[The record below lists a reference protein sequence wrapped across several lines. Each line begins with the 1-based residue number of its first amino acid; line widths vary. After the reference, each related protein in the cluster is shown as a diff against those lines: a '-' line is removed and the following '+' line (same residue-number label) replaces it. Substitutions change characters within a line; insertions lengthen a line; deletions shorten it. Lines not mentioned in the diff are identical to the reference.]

1 MLIKAWGNLLN
12 LILANEY
19 SYIILLMVLT
29 AIPVG
34 FVAGLFGIGGGL
46 ITVPFLYY
54 IFGILGIDQTYI
66 MHLAVGTSFAI
77 IIPTSTVSVLT
88 HHKFKAVDFDIVKN
102 YGIFVV
108 LGVIVGSI
116 FAALLNTKS
125 LVLFFSIII
134 LFLGIYL
141 LLIREK
147 EKNLIK
153 EMKLSL
159 KIFLGLVVG
168 FISAPMGIG
177 GAVMNVPI
185 LKFFGYSI
193 NKAIGSSAAIGFL
206 IALFGA
212 LGFLISGSYLK
223 TNLPLSIGFLN
234 IPAFLIF
241 IPITTFMARI
251 GARTVHKIDKN
262 KISKFFGIF
271 LLFIA
276 AKFFYEYLKI

>member
-1 MLIKAWGNLLN
+1 MA
-12 LILANEY
+12 
-19 SYIILLMVLT
+19 VT

-54 IFGILGIDQTYI
+54 IFGSLEIDQAYL

-77 IIPTSTVSVLT
+77 IIPTSIVSVLT
-88 HHKFKAVDFDIVKN
+88 HHKFKAVDFDIVKS

-108 LGVIVGSI
+108 IGVIIGTI
-116 FAALLNTKS
+116 FAASLKTKS

-134 LFLGIYL
+134 FLLSIYL
-141 LLIREK
+141 LLLKEK
-147 EKNLIK
+147 EKNVIMEIK
-153 EMKLSL
+153 LYL
-159 KIFLGLVVG
+159 KIILGFIVG

-177 GAVMNVPI
+177 GAIMNVPI

-193 NKAIGSSAAIGFL
+193 NEAIGSAAAIGFL

-212 LGFLISGSYLK
+212 LGFLISGSFLK

-262 KISKFFGIF
+262 KISKIFGVF
-271 LLFIA
+271 LLVIA
-276 AKFFYEYLKI
+276 VKFMIEYFKI

>member
-1 MLIKAWGNLLN
+1 
-12 LILANEY
+12 
-19 SYIILLMVLT
+19 MVIT

-54 IFGILGIDQTYI
+54 IFGTLRIDQTYI
-66 MHLAVGTSFAI
+66 MHLAIGTSFAI
-77 IIPTSTVSVLT
+77 IIPTSTASVLT
-88 HHKFKAVDFDIVKN
+88 HHKFKAVDFNIVKN
-102 YGIFVV
+102 YGVFVV
-108 LGVIVGSI
+108 LGVIIGSI
-116 FAALLNTKS
+116 FAASLKTEA

-134 LFLGIYL
+134 LFLGTYL
-141 LLIREK
+141 LFLKEK
-147 EKNLIK
+147 ETDLIF
-153 EMKLSL
+153 EMRLSL
-159 KIFLGLVVG
+159 KIVLGLTVG
-168 FISAPMGIG
+168 FISGPMGIG
-177 GAVMNVPI
+177 GAIMNVPI

-193 NKAIGSSAAIGFL
+193 NKAIGSAAAIGFL

-212 LGFLISGSYLK
+212 ISFLISGSYLQ

-271 LLFIA
+271 LLVIST
-276 AKFFYEYLKI
+276 KFFYEYFKL

>member
-1 MLIKAWGNLLN
+1 MA
-12 LILANEY
+12 
-19 SYIILLMVLT
+19 LT

-54 IFGILGIDQTYI
+54 IFGKLGIDQAYL

-88 HHKFKAVDFDIVKN
+88 HHKFKAVDFDIVKS
-102 YGIFVV
+102 YGIFVIF
-108 LGVIVGSI
+108 GVIVGTI
-116 FAALLNTKS
+116 FAASLKTKS
-125 LVLFFSIII
+125 LVLFFSIVI

-141 LLIREK
+141 LLLKEK
-147 EKNLIK
+147 EKNIIIK
-153 EMKLSL
+153 IKLHL
-159 KIFLGLVVG
+159 KIILGFIVG
-168 FISAPMGIG
+168 FVSAPMGIG

-193 NKAIGSSAAIGFL
+193 NKAIGSAAAVGFFRA
-206 IALFGA
+206 I
-212 LGFLISGSYLK
+212 GFLISGSYLK

-251 GARTVHKIDKN
+251 GAKTVHKIDKN

-271 LLFIA
+271 LLLIA
-276 AKFFYEYLKI
+276 TKFFYEYLKI

>member
-1 MLIKAWGNLLN
+1 MA
-12 LILANEY
+12 
-19 SYIILLMVLT
+19 LT

-34 FVAGLFGIGGGL
+34 FIAGLFGIGGGL

-54 IFGILGIDQTYI
+54 IFGSLGINQQYI

-77 IIPTSTVSVLT
+77 IIPTSIVSVLT
-88 HHKFKAVDFDIVKN
+88 HHKFNAVDFNVVKN

-108 LGVIVGSI
+108 VGVVIGAI
-116 FAALLNTKS
+116 FAATLKTKS
-125 LVLFFSIII
+125 LVLFFSIVI

-141 LLIREK
+141 LLIKEK
-147 EKNLIK
+147 EQNTIS
-153 EMKLSL
+153 EMKLYL
-159 KIFLGLVVG
+159 KIMLGSIVG
-168 FISAPMGIG
+168 FISAIMGIG

-185 LKFFGYSI
+185 LKFFGYTI
-193 NKAIGSSAAIGFL
+193 NKAIGSAAAIGFL

-212 LGFLISGSYLK
+212 AGFLISGSYLK

-234 IPAFLIF
+234 VPAFLIF
-241 IPITTFMARI
+241 IPITTFMARL

-271 LLFIA
+271 LLLVA
-276 AKFFYEYLKI
+276 TKFFYEYIKL

>member
-1 MLIKAWGNLLN
+1 MA
-12 LILANEY
+12 
-19 SYIILLMVLT
+19 LT

-54 IFGILGIDQTYI
+54 IFGSLGIDQAYL

-77 IIPTSTVSVLT
+77 IIPTSIVSVLT
-88 HHKFKAVDFDIVKN
+88 HHKFKAVDFNIVKS
-102 YGIFVV
+102 YGAYVV
-108 LGVIVGSI
+108 LGVIFGTL
-116 FAALLNTKS
+116 FAASLKTKS

-134 LFLGIYL
+134 FFLSIYL
-141 LLIREK
+141 LLLKEK
-147 EKNLIK
+147 EKNIIIDIRLYIK
-153 EMKLSL
+153 V
-159 KIFLGLVVG
+159 ILGFIVG

-177 GAVMNVPI
+177 GAIMNVPI

-193 NKAIGSSAAIGFL
+193 NKAIGSAAAIGFL

-212 LGFLISGSYLK
+212 IGFLVTGRYLE
-223 TNLPLSIGFLN
+223 TNLPLSFGFLN

-251 GARTVHKIDKN
+251 GAKTVHKIDKN
-262 KISKFFGIF
+262 KISKIFGIF
-271 LLFIA
+271 LLIIA
-276 AKFFYEYLKI
+276 IKFLFEYVKL

>member
-1 MLIKAWGNLLN
+1 MA
-12 LILANEY
+12 
-19 SYIILLMVLT
+19 LT

-54 IFGILGIDQTYI
+54 IFGLIEIDQAYV

-77 IIPTSTVSVLT
+77 IIPTSIVSVLT
-88 HHKFKAVDFDIVKN
+88 HHKFKAVDFDIVKS

-108 LGVIVGSI
+108 IGVIIGTI
-116 FAALLNTKS
+116 FAASLKTKS

-134 LFLGIYL
+134 FFLSIYL
-141 LLIREK
+141 LLIKEK
-147 EKNLIK
+147 EKNVIMKIK
-153 EMKLSL
+153 LHL
-159 KIFLGLVVG
+159 KIVLGFIVG

-177 GAVMNVPI
+177 GAIMNVPI
-185 LKFFGYSI
+185 LKFFGYTI
-193 NKAIGSSAAIGFL
+193 NKAIGSAAAIGFL
-206 IALFGA
+206 IAVFGA
-212 LGFLISGSYLK
+212 FGFLISGSYLK

-234 IPAFLIF
+234 IPAFLVF

-251 GARTVHKIDKN
+251 GAKTVHKIDKN

-271 LLFIA
+271 LLVVA
-276 AKFFYEYLKI
+276 VKFMLEYFKL

>member
-1 MLIKAWGNLLN
+1 MA
-12 LILANEY
+12 
-19 SYIILLMVLT
+19 LT
-29 AIPVG
+29 AVPVG

-54 IFGILGIDQTYI
+54 IFGSLGVDQQYI

-77 IIPTSTVSVLT
+77 IIPTSIVSVLT
-88 HHKFKAVDFDIVKN
+88 HHKFNAVDFNIVKS

-108 LGVIVGSI
+108 IGVIMGTV
-116 FAALLNTKS
+116 FAASLKTKS
-125 LVLFFSIII
+125 LVFFFSIVI

-141 LLIREK
+141 LLIK
-147 EKNLIK
+147 EKDQNIIS
-153 EMKLSL
+153 EMKLYL
-159 KIFLGLVVG
+159 KIILGSIVG
-168 FISAPMGIG
+168 FISAIMGIG

-193 NKAIGSSAAIGFL
+193 NKAIGSAAAIGFL

-212 LGFLISGSYLK
+212 IGFLITGSYLK

-234 IPAFLIF
+234 VPAFLIF

-251 GARTVHKIDKN
+251 GARTVHTIDKN
-262 KISKFFGIF
+262 KISKYFGIF
-271 LLFIA
+271 LLIIA
-276 AKFFYEYLKI
+276 AKFLYEYFKL

>member
-1 MLIKAWGNLLN
+1 MA
-12 LILANEY
+12 
-19 SYIILLMVLT
+19 LT

-54 IFGILGIDQTYI
+54 IFNSLGIDQQYL

-88 HHKFKAVDFDIVKN
+88 HHKFKAVDFNIVKS
-102 YGIFVV
+102 YGIYVI
-108 LGVIVGSI
+108 LGVIIGTI
-116 FAALLNTKS
+116 FAASLKTKS

-134 LFLGIYL
+134 FFLSIYL
-141 LLIREK
+141 LA
-147 EKNLIK
+147 IK
-153 EMKLSL
+153 ENEEEVLVKIKLHL
-159 KIFLGLVVG
+159 KIILGFIVG

-177 GAVMNVPI
+177 GAIMNVPI

-193 NKAIGSSAAIGFL
+193 NKAIGSAAAIGFL

-212 LGFLISGSYLK
+212 FGFLISGSYLNS
-223 TNLPLSIGFLN
+223 NLPLSIGFLN

-251 GARTVHKIDKN
+251 GARTVHRIDKK
-262 KISKFFGIF
+262 KISKLLGLFLMIIAIKF
-271 LLFIA
+271 LL
-276 AKFFYEYLKI
+276 EYIKL